1 MKLFLFQE
9 RTHIFSIYFYNRLT
23 QKPKIKLTANAPPMS
38 PAERRYD
45 HVKKWTKNTNIF
57 EKDFVIV
64 PINHEDHWYVVL
76 ICYPA
81 LTKPREYNGRVE
93 CPVMLLLDSLE
104 DGMKDEVV
112 ANLREYL
119 ACEWREKMVVGQGK
133 EVRLF
138 QQSSMPHFC
147 PDIPQQP
154 NLTDCGLYLLEYVE
168 AFFRSPIKDFS
179 VPIASLASWFTA
191 DQVVNVITCEKRL
204 FYCLQVQGK
213 RESIAGLIRRLAAE
227 QSPEKSFDFPNLEL
241 GENVKTEKLGEL
253 KTDHEKIKIN
263 LKPKVN
269 TSEEVSPAKRAS
281 SESVSSLA
289 ALPDLSDSAES
300 PKLQWKKAR
309 LGAS

>member
-1 MKLFLFQE
+1 
-9 RTHIFSIYFYNRLT
+9 
-23 QKPKIKLTANAPPMS
+23 MS

-119 ACEWREKMVVGQGK
+119 ACEWREKMVVGQGQ

-191 DQVVNVITCEKRL
+191 DQVVNVIICEKRPL
-204 FYCLQVQGK
+204 YCLQVQGK

-227 QSPEKSFDFPNLEL
+227 QSPGKTFDFPNLEF
-241 GENVKTEKLGEL
+241 GEDVKTEKLGEL
-253 KTDHEKIKIN
+253 KADHEKIKIN
-263 LKPKVN
+263 LKPKVD
-269 TSEEVSPAKRAS
+269 TSEEASPAKRAS